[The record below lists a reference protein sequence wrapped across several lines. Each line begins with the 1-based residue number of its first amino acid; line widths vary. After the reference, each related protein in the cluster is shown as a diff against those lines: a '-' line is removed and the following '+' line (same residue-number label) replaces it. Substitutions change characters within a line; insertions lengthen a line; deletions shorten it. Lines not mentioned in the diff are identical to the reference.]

1 MPEIMRKSQMQKWYN
16 RVNVAR
22 KDNSLSTVKQTPR
35 PNGNTKA
42 DIDELISF
50 ITNSLTNTVL
60 KNATNSIKNVDFSRG
75 G

>member
-1 MPEIMRKSQMQKWYN
+1 MQKWYN

-22 KDNSLSTVKQTPR
+22 KDNSLSTVEQTPR
-35 PNGNTKA
+35 ANGNTKA

-60 KNATNSIKNVDFSRG
+60 KNATNSIQSADFSRG